1 MTCRSVIAV
10 GVGALLL
17 GAGCNTFDR
26 DSAIREGTIEYSLS
40 FPEHDPQSLM
50 AGMLPE
56 KTTLYFSNDRQ
67 LADLSAGMGM
77 FRTSMVVNNSKR
89 QAEYHM
95 SVMSR
100 KLVSCLGPGDLS
112 LFQQGSHALEIIF
125 TNETDSIAGY
135 QCRKALA
142 LFNRMEMPE
151 AELWYTDAIGIK
163 DPNWF
168 GPYAEIPGVLL
179 RYDVMQYG
187 MRMRLT
193 ATSVTPGPVDEE
205 RFRPREGYQRV
216 APEVFHKELLEVLSA
231 FNI

>member
-1 MTCRSVIAV
+1 MTVA
-10 GVGALLL
+10 GLGMLLL
-17 GAGCNTFDR
+17 CAGCDGYERSNTV
-26 DSAIREGTIEYSLS
+26 REGVIEYRLT
-40 FPEHDPQSLM
+40 FPQHDPNSLM
-50 AGMLPE
+50 AGLLPE
-56 KTTLYFSNDRQ
+56 KTTLYFSQDRQ
-67 LADLSAGMGM
+67 LADLSAGMGV
-77 FRTSMVVNNSKR
+77 FRTSMLVNSTKR

-100 KLVSCLGPGDLS
+100 KLVSSLGQHDLG
-112 LFQQGSHALEIIF
+112 LFLQGSQALDIIY

-135 QCRKALA
+135 PCRKALA
-142 LFNRMEMPE
+142 LFNGLEMPE

-216 APEVFHKELLEVLSA
+216 APDVIHKELLDVLSA
-231 FNI
+231 FHI